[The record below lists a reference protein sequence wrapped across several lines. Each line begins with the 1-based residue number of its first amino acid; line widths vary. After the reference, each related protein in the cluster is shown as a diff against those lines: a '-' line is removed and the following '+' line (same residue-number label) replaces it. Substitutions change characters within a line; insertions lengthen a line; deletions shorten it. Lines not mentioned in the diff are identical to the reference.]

1 MTIENLNSR
10 AGQSARMQ
18 TYMLQSHNP
27 NSPCGVMDGV
37 YCKSYSPATNIDVE
51 STLIQGEISKA
62 IERPVTKKFTGSV
75 SNNNTAPKPPRAS
88 LSSMEAKEHKSV
100 KSEQTL
106 LDRINPEILP
116 SRFTNTIPRNE
127 LFGMD
132 TRSVIKYS

>member
-10 AGQSARMQ
+10 AGQSAKMQ
-18 TYMLQSHNP
+18 NYMLQTHIP
-27 NSPCGVMDGV
+27 NTSCGVMDGV
-37 YCKSYSPATNIDVE
+37 YCKSYSPTTNIAVE
-51 STLIQGEISKA
+51 SSLIQGEISKA
-62 IERPVTKKFTGSV
+62 IERPVSAKFTGSV
-75 SNNNTAPKPPRAS
+75 SNNHTAARAS
-88 LSSMEAKEHKSV
+88 LAPVEAKEHKSV

-106 LDRINPEILP
+106 LNRINPDILP